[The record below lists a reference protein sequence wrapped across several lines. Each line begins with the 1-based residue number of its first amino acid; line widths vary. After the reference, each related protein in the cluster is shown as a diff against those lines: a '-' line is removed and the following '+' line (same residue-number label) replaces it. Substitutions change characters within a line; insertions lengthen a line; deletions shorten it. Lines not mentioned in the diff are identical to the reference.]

1 MKEQYFADKN
11 RYDCGME
18 YERCGRSGVLLPK
31 VSLGFW
37 HNFGS
42 VDPYERS
49 REITHYAFDHG
60 ITHFDLANN
69 YGPVY
74 GSAEE
79 TMGRLMDEDFRPY
92 RDELFIST
100 KAGYDMWPGPYG
112 NWGSRKYLMASL
124 DQSLRRMKIDYVDL
138 FYSHRYDPDT
148 PLEETL
154 QALVDIVRQ
163 GKALYVGISNWP
175 LEALKYGHKYLKD
188 HDVPLLIY
196 QGRLNML
203 SRTPQETGITDFCA
217 EKGIGFI
224 AFSPLAQG
232 LLTDRY
238 LQGIPADSRM
248 AKEKFLKS
256 SMLTPELLE
265 KLRHYNDVAQSRGET
280 LAEMALAWIL
290 HQRAVTSVLVGASS
304 TPPPSTKCFN
314 PPVESAVLGSGA
326 KVQSPATLL
335 WGLTP
340 VGATLLQGLTPEF
353 KKKRPGAIM
362 PSASFLSLQKRNA
375 PSIILRAHREV
386 QPDGGTMLL

>member
-1 MKEQYFADKN
+1 MKDMYFADKN
-11 RYDCGME
+11 RYDNGMVF
-18 YERCGRSGVLLPK
+18 ERCGRSGVLLPK

-92 RDELFIST
+92 RDELFISS

-112 NWGSRKYLMASL
+112 EWGSRKYLMASL
-124 DQSLRRMKIDYVDL
+124 DQSLKRMRIDYVDL
-138 FYSHRYDPDT
+138 FYSHRYDPET

-175 LEALKYGHKYLKD
+175 LEPLKFGYEYLKAR
-188 HDVPLLIY
+188 DVPLLIY

-203 SRTPQETGITDFCA
+203 DREPQDTGITDFCA

-238 LQGIPADSRM
+238 LNGIPQGSRM
-248 AKEKFLKS
+248 SKGKFLKEE
-256 SMLTPELLE
+256 MLTPELLA
-265 KLRHYNDVAQSRGET
+265 KLKLYNEIAVRRGES

-290 HQRAVTSVLVGASS
+290 HQKAVTSVLVGASS
-304 TPPPSTKCFN
+304 TAQLEKNLKSI
-314 PPVESAVLGSGA
+314 SAA
-326 KVQSPATLL
+326 PFEELL
-335 WGLTP
+335 
-340 VGATLLQGLTPEF
+340 
-353 KKKRPGAIM
+353 
-362 PSASFLSLQKRNA
+362 
-375 PSIILRAHREV
+375 
-386 QPDGGTMLL
+386 